1 MNKDTLD
8 GGKEMVSEIENE
20 DLPMLSFSPVVERFR
35 FEENNEDH
43 FLHNISCE
51 SHPLVCTLAEY
62 ETYKFEEDNR
72 KDDVQSAVLESFSFV
87 EDAKMSILDELCIDE
102 NVETCFEKYHFKS

>member
-8 GGKEMVSEIENE
+8 GGKEMVSKIENE
-20 DLPMLSFSPVVERFR
+20 DLPTLSFSPIVESFR

-62 ETYKFEEDNR
+62 ETYKFEEDNI
-72 KDDVQSAVLESFSFV
+72 KDDVQYVVLESFSF
-87 EDAKMSILDELCIDE
+87 EE
-102 NVETCFEKYHFKS
+102 NVKFF